1 MDGGVRRGKD
11 ILRALALGA
20 TAVLLG
26 RPIHWGL
33 CLGGSDG
40 VERKSPLQSFLD
52 QSSAGMSWISF
63 DRLLVNTDALGILQ
77 DELTISLQLCGCQ
90 SPADVKVR
98 ILTVFECLLSCLF

>member
-1 MDGGVRRGKD
+1 MDGAIGTADALPRCAAAVARVAGSKLEILVDGGVRRGKD
-11 ILRALALGA
+11 IVRALALGA

-40 VERKSPLQSFLD
+40 VEH
-52 QSSAGMSWISF
+52 
-63 DRLLVNTDALGILQ
+63 ALGVLQ

-90 SPADVKVR
+90 SPADVKPTHVWR
-98 ILTVFECLLSCLF
+98 SDGAAL